1 MMLLN
6 GLLGW
11 NFIVENGIVERSN
24 GFKSSATLLFLTK
37 VHVLP
42 KGNRKYCQR
51 FSTSDMG
58 FDLTQ
63 IFHIFTRTTYIQ
75 SNMRFQ
81 KKIWHTFHLT

>member
-1 MMLLN
+1 MLKM
-6 GLLGW
+6 
-11 NFIVENGIVERSN
+11 E
-24 GFKSSATLLFLTK
+24 SSKGQMVLKVVPLYFFLTK

-63 IFHIFTRTTYIQ
+63 IFHIFTRTTFIH
-75 SNMRFQ
+75 S
-81 KKIWHTFHLT
+81 KVT